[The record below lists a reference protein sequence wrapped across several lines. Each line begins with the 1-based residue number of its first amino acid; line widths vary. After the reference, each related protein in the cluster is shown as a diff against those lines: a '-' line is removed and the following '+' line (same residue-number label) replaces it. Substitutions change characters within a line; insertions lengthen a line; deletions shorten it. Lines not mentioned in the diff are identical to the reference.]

1 MGTTMLPGGLL
12 TVYTQ
17 KDTTGLCTQTKDQ
30 MRTQQE
36 AIQKLWKTASEEAKL

>member
-1 MGTTMLPGGLL
+1 MRIVMWTPMLPGGLL

-30 MRTQQE
+30 MRTQKE
-36 AIQKLWKTASEEAKL
+36 AI